1 MNTAFSVIEPGSLR
15 AEIMEI
21 VYCGELNKILLIS
34 TWLTLKWSTNSNRN
48 TQNYISS
55 ALTHR
60 INILTL
66 FAARIR
72 RKHPTMFIHSIQR
85 GVINRLFL

>member
-48 TQNYISS
+48 TQSYISS
-55 ALTHR
+55 APIHR

-66 FAARIR
+66 SAFQISPELGENIR
-72 RKHPTMFIHSIQR
+72 RCLFIPYR
-85 GVINRLFL
+85 RE